1 MPLDPAGKETGWL
14 SRWAFQVNALAADA
28 VGRQAIEDAFFEAT
42 AAMRAKFADSF
53 VNAAKLDADAV
64 TTAKIANLA
73 ITIAKLVSPKLLYI
87 GLYDYAEY
95 DRSVYD
101 F

>member
-1 MPLDPAGKETGWL
+1 MPLNSAGKETGWI
-14 SRWAFQVNALAADA
+14 SKWAFQVSALAADA
-28 VGRQAIEDAFFEAT
+28 VGRQAIEDAFFAAT
-42 AAMRAKFADSF
+42 AEMRAKFADSF
-53 VNAAKLDADAV
+53 INTALLAD
-64 TTAKIANLA
+64 LA

-87 GLYDYAEY
+87 GLYDYAAY